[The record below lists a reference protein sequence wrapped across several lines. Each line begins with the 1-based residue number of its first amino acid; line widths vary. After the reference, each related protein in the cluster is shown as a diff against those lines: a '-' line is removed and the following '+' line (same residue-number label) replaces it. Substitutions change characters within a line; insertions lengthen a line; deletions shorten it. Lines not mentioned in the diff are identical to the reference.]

1 MNDET
6 QTDGGN
12 ALEALPVERRAVVQS
27 GLAEFQA
34 ALHERARF
42 KEERDELRI
51 RLAAAEAE
59 RDTLRDQLTQVR
71 QQFQTQ
77 IDDMREHYGLQ
88 LNDAINRARTL
99 EAERDQAV
107 ADRAFLESVLQLVK
121 GAIEKAEVPAPVSN
135 RLRRQMA
142 TQRVLNAPEGENTK

>member
-6 QTDGGN
+6 QTGGN
-12 ALEALPVERRAVVQS
+12 ALETLPTERRAVVAS

-51 RLAAAEAE
+51 RLAACEAE
-59 RDTLRDQLTQVR
+59 RDTLRDQLTQTR

-77 IDDMREHYGLQ
+77 VDDMREHYGLQ
-88 LNDAINRARTL
+88 LNDAINRARAL

-107 ADRAFLESVLQLVK
+107 ADRSFVESVLQLVK
-121 GAIEKAEVPAPVSN
+121 GAIEKAEIPAPVSN
-135 RLRRQMA
+135 RLRRQLA
-142 TQRVLNAPEGENTK
+142 TQKALNAPEGAVAK